1 MILVTGGAGYI
12 GSHTVVE
19 LLNNGY
25 EVVIADNLCNSSHE
39 VLSRIKVITGKTFNF
54 ENIDL
59 SDRDQV
65 FNSLNKYPITGIIH
79 FAAYKAVG
87 ESVSNPEKYYFNNI
101 TSLLNTIAL
110 GESMNITN
118 FIFSSSA
125 TVYGIPK
132 SSPIPESH
140 PVLQTNTP
148 YGTTKIMGEKI
159 IMDVALTSKVN
170 YCLLRYFNP
179 IGAHHSGLIGDNP
192 NGTPNNL
199 MPYITRVAVG
209 ELKALSVFGNDYATI
224 DGTCVRDYIHVVDIA
239 KGHLKALNY
248 TTSPNTPAIFNLGTG
263 HGTSVLELIKT
274 FQEVNGVNIEYKYTK
289 RRDGDIDSMFAS
301 AELAAEKLNWKAEL
315 TLKDMVKSSWIFQ
328 KNSKHE

>member
-25 EVVIADNLCNSSHE
+25 EVVIADNLCNSSNE

-59 SDRDQV
+59 SDRDKV

-132 SSPIPESH
+132 GSPIPESH
-140 PVLQTNTP
+140 PVLKTNTP

-209 ELKALSVFGNDYATI
+209 ELKELSVFGNDYATI

-248 TTSPNTPAIFNLGTG
+248 TASPNIPAIFNLGTG

-274 FQEVNGVNIEYKYTK
+274 FQEVNGVNIQYKYTK

-328 KNSKHE
+328 ENSKHE

>member
-19 LLNNGY
+19 LLNSGH
-25 EVVIADNLCNSSHE
+25 EVIIADNLCNSSNE
-39 VLSRIKVITGKTFNF
+39 VLSRIETITNKPFTF

-59 SDRDQV
+59 SDRNQV
-65 FNSLNKYPITGIIH
+65 FKTLKKYPITAIIH

-110 GESMNITN
+110 GESINITN

-132 SSPIPESH
+132 KSPILESY
-140 PVLQTNTP
+140 PVLKTNTP
-148 YGTTKIMGEKI
+148 YGSTKIMGEKI
-159 IMDVALTSKVN
+159 IEDIASNSKIN

-179 IGAHHSGLIGDNP
+179 IGAHASGLIGDNP

-199 MPYITRVAVG
+199 MPYVTRVAAGVLKELSIFG
-209 ELKALSVFGNDYATI
+209 EDYPTN

-248 TTSPNTPAIFNLGTG
+248 STSDSIPAIFNLGTG
-263 HGTSVLELIKT
+263 SGTSVLELINT
-274 FQEVNGVNIEYKYTK
+274 FQEVNGVKIQYKFTD
-289 RRDGDIDSMFAS
+289 RRSGDIDSMFAS

-315 TLKDMVKSSWIFQ
+315 TLEDMVRSSWDFQ
-328 KNSKHE
+328 KKK